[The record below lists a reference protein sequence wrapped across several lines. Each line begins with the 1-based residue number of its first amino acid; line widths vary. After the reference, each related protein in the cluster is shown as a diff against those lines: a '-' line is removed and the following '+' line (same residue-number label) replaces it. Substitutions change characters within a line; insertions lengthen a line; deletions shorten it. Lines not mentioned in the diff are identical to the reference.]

1 MNVNTEVIPIQADK
15 VRLIPSL
22 ALSDSFWIAADHPVA
37 ALRGNPRFLMIDN
50 DYPGVLLDF
59 QYDFAHECACRQ
71 DMKLPG
77 RLSKQLRT
85 SKPRTGKT
93 FAISGATS
101 FVPPSPPPVPV
112 SPPSRI
118 GLSTRLRLRAFLLRH
133 SDRQKNEEAIRL

>member
-85 SKPRTGKT
+85 SKPRTGK
-93 FAISGATS
+93 
-101 FVPPSPPPVPV
+101 
-112 SPPSRI
+112 
-118 GLSTRLRLRAFLLRH
+118 RLRYPARPRFFLPHR
-133 SDRQKNEEAIRL
+133 RLYRFLHPAGLA